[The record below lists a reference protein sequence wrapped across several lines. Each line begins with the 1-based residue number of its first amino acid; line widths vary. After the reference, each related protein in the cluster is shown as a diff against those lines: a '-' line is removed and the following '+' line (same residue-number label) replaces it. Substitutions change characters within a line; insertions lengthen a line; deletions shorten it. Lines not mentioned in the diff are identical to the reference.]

1 MTVALILRSQGD
13 SGPQC
18 SEAFFLMEPAQNEAS
33 LEHTHPPTLRG
44 SLVGI
49 AELAGSINKQASW
62 EIGMNFIVGKHEPSK
77 LVHDGQCTTSYCRI
91 VYTNSLLAL
100 LNIQQHLRSL
110 ATSTASNSHFGA
122 IHFANLPKLS
132 RDVGGSADGGRRFDP
147 QEMAVINI
155 TTEPTFDKI
164 TRVRREA
171 ETYVYYMHYSED
183 TSVIKLMVAAIWLF
197 DTLHVSFMCYTLYYY
212 LITNYGNL
220 LSLEYIVWFVIPSK
234 HTQISATYK
243 ALIPSDALI
252 KVSLAANVRSIHLI
266 ILDDSI
272 LIVFHFFA
280 YKIYH
285 LCRRKVRWMVT
296 APITLSV
303 LAHLGFGVVT
313 VVTMLINNQASAV
326 SQARFYSATPAVSAV
341 VLAEIL
347 ITTSLCVLLYDRG
360 SRSAVPRTKRLLNTL
375 IIYAVNRCLLTLL
388 VTIAQLVV
396 DANDQAAWTMGLD
409 FIVGKLYAN
418 SLLASLNTRQ
428 HLRSQGS
435 GPESSV
441 HANTIHFANLPK
453 PSEDER
459 SSKDGERY
467 FEARGGAILDIT
479 TVPVHDKIPALRGE
493 EEV

>member
-1 MTVALILRSQGD
+1 MV
-13 SGPQC
+13 
-18 SEAFFLMEPAQNEAS
+18 
-33 LEHTHPPTLRG
+33 
-44 SLVGI
+44 
-49 AELAGSINKQASW
+49 
-62 EIGMNFIVGKHEPSK
+62 
-77 LVHDGQCTTSYCRI
+77 
-91 VYTNSLLAL
+91 
-100 LNIQQHLRSL
+100 
-110 ATSTASNSHFGA
+110 
-122 IHFANLPKLS
+122 
-132 RDVGGSADGGRRFDP
+132 SAMLYG
-147 QEMAVINI
+147 I
-155 TTEPTFDKI
+155 TTLQ
-164 TRVRREA
+164 
-171 ETYVYYMHYSED
+171 TYVYYMHYSED

-220 LSLEYIVWFVIPSK
+220 LSLEYIVWSFP
-234 HTQISATYK
+234 
-243 ALIPSDALI
+243 
-252 KVSLAANVRSIHLI
+252 VSLAANLVVITMVQLYV
-266 ILDDSI
+266 I
-272 LIVFHFFA
+272 LIFWLMLILYVASFFA

-313 VVTMLINNQASAV
+313 VVTMYSGLSNHFTTMLISVCRLINNQASAV